1 MHCSTTG
8 NISIHYPGRHE
19 PMTDHTNSP
28 DNLDHEAFEAQ
39 QHAGIREWVSAH
51 LGGEVR
57 EIVRLERWRPQWK
70 VTYARGDGNHAV
82 LFRGNRPV
90 AGEHDL
96 RFEMEVMQVLEA
108 NGIQVPHI
116 YGWVDSPKAF
126 VMDWVETDDRAPG
139 MVHTAIE
146 NPDTLSEERWQALL
160 AYMQHLAQMHAVPVA
175 EFQHIRQLGRPPQTP
190 REIALH
196 QSERMYRIGVKTG
209 NNDTVAEFLQT
220 WLRRNVPEHR
230 NEARFIA
237 GDAGQFM
244 SAGTEVLAVMDLEI
258 ASIGDTHWDL
268 ACFRG
273 RHPLENMG
281 DIPALYRRYE
291 EVSGNAVDL
300 RVVGYYTVAFL
311 QLSGIAAK
319 MFMLP
324 EVRGGNWI
332 EGALEYSSIMRRA
345 FEAIAELQ
353 DIELDF
359 DLHLPEPVTKDWEDS
374 GLRKLLTDIERL
386 PTSSAFAPWEKK
398 LMSDIPRFLLGYA
411 RHRDWFEREA
421 TKEVSQVTGR
431 AHTSLAE
438 ADRAMF
444 DVLAEDDAARDA
456 VIVPIMHRR
465 LLRLG
470 MILAGTDPDFANPL
484 FHKLDP
490 ILDQSASH
498 QDH

>member
-1 MHCSTTG
+1 
-8 NISIHYPGRHE
+8 
-19 PMTDHTNSP
+19 MTDP
-28 DNLDHEAFEAQ
+28 ARPLDALDALDHDAFEAKQ
-39 QHAGIREWVSAH
+39 ISGIREWVAAH
-51 LGGEVR
+51 LDGETE

-70 VTYARGDGNHAV
+70 VTYRDGNGSHVV
-82 LFRGNRPV
+82 LFRGNRPI

-116 YGWVDSPKAF
+116 HGWVDFPKAF

-146 NPDTLSEERWQALL
+146 SPDTLDEARWQALL
-160 AYMQHLAQMHAVPVA
+160 GYMEHLARIHEVPVR
-175 EFQHIRQLGRPPQTP
+175 EFQHIRQLSRPPRTA

-196 QSERMYRIGVKTG
+196 QSERMYRIGVHTG
-209 NNDTVAEFLQT
+209 NNDTIAEFLQT

-230 NEARFIA
+230 TEARFIA

-244 SAGTEVLAVMDLEI
+244 SAGTEVRAVMDFEI

-291 EVSGNAVDL
+291 EVSGREVDL
-300 RVVGYYTVAFL
+300 RVVGYHTVAFL

-319 MFMLP
+319 MFMNP
-324 EVRGGNWI
+324 ETRGGNWI
-332 EGALEYSSIMRRA
+332 EGVLEYSSIMRRA

-353 DIELDF
+353 AIELDY
-359 DLHLPEPVTKDWEDS
+359 DLRLPEPGIQDWEDS
-374 GLRKLLTDIERL
+374 GLRKLLIDIERL
-386 PTSSAFAPWEKK
+386 PTSSAFQPWEKK
-398 LMSDIPRFLLGYA
+398 LMGDIPRFLLGYA

-421 TKEVSQVTGR
+421 ANEIGRVTGR
-431 AHTSLAE
+431 VHASLAE
-438 ADRAMF
+438 ADTALF
-444 DVLAEDDAARDA
+444 EVIAEDDAARDEL
-456 VIVPIMHRR
+456 IVPILHRR

-470 MILAGTDPDFANPL
+470 MILAGSDPDFTNPL

-490 ILDQSASH
+490 ILDRSGSTF
-498 QDH
+498 